1 MNKYKFLKSI
11 NDNKSHH
18 VDDPKLDN
26 SFNQFL
32 LELEKQGLIECPQVY
47 LSDGNPGLVA
57 YWITAKGIDY
67 IDTHSPRQKIFNI
80 MIGALFGALFSFIV
94 WLIENYLFKK

>member
-18 VDDPKLDN
+18 VDDPALDN

-67 IDTHSPRQKIFNI
+67 IDLHRQNRKDIIIKFVIPIFTFMLGLLSHYI
-80 MIGALFGALFSFIV
+80 
-94 WLIENYLFKK
+94 FKLL